1 MTEVHHTHEAATG
14 ESMRDDE
21 DPPPFDAGPRSGMPP
36 TTMEG
41 GMLLMQ
47 VLEENAKLREE
58 IAFQDGRRSEKRAT
72 RRLFEGAVQS
82 AAAYLVGTLAGG
94 NPFSVLAQAMGFGG
108 PRESGV
114 IYRPSEDAG
123 ENDPLAGVPGLHG
136 LVVPGFEVLRV
147 EGGQGRGTHAIVPTG
162 YADAIFSAME
172 ANEAQW
178 RAEFAVAL
186 RKALEERNAA
196 TGAPAA
202 DDEEGGAA

>member
-21 DPPPFDAGPRSGMPP
+21 DPPPFDAGPRNGAPP

-47 VLEENAKLREE
+47 ILEENAKLREE

-72 RRLFEGAVQS
+72 RRLLESAVQS
-82 AAAYLVGTLAGG
+82 AAAYLAGTLGRG
-94 NPFSVLAQAMGFGG
+94 NPFSAIAQAMGFGG
-108 PRESGV
+108 PCESAV
-114 IYRPSEDAG
+114 IYRPSEDGG
-123 ENDPLAGVPGLHG
+123 ENDPLEGVPGLHG

-162 YADAIFSAME
+162 YADAIFSAMQ

-178 RAEFAVAL
+178 RTEFAAAMQ
-186 RKALEERNAA
+186 KALEERNAA
-196 TGAPAA
+196 AGVGESA
-202 DDEEGGAA
+202 DEDGAA

>member
-14 ESMRDDE
+14 ESLRDDE
-21 DPPPFDAGPRSGMPP
+21 DPPPFDAGSRNGAPP

-72 RRLFEGAVQS
+72 RRMFEGAIQS
-82 AAAYLVGTLAGG
+82 AAAYLVGALGGG
-94 NPFSVLAQAMGFGG
+94 NPLSALAQAMGFGG
-108 PRESGV
+108 PCESDV
-114 IYRPSEDAG
+114 IYRSSEDGG
-123 ENDPLAGVPGLHG
+123 ENDPLEGVPGLHG

-162 YADAIFSAME
+162 YADAIFSAMQ

-178 RAEFAVAL
+178 RTEFAAAMQKV
-186 RKALEERNAA
+186 LEERNAA
-196 TGAPAA
+196 AGVGESA
-202 DDEEGGAA
+202 DEDGDA